1 MGLKL
6 ALMLGM
12 SSLAIL
18 VVRRSMRGSQIWRG
32 SGVGILPRGTFTSP
46 YGMRRGRMHQGIDIS
61 APEGTE
67 IRSVGPGRV
76 IDVSPDGQRHRYGNT
91 VIVEHPDGSCTM
103 HAHMLGFG
111 PGIEPGV
118 WVQAGTVLGYVGG
131 TQLPEP
137 PMTPHIHFEVHQQ
150 KALDENGRV
159 IVNPKTPKRYEPVAW
174 LAQHRVRMIG

>member
-6 ALMLGM
+6 ALLVGM
-12 SSLAIL
+12 SSLAVL
-18 VVRRSMRGSQIWRG
+18 VLRRARRPIWRG
-32 SGVGILPRGTFTSP
+32 SGAPLVARGTFTSP

-76 IDVSPDGQRHRYGNT
+76 VDVSPNGERSRYGNV
-91 VIVEHPDGSCTM
+91 VIVEHPDGDCTM
-103 HAHMLGFG
+103 YAHMLGFG

-118 WVQAGTVLGYVGG
+118 WVPAGTVVGYVGG

-137 PMTPHIHFEVHQQ
+137 DMTPHLHFEVHQG
-150 KALDENGRV
+150 KSLTPEGRV
-159 IVNPKTPKRYEPVAW
+159 IVNPKTPKRYEPAAW
-174 LAQHRVRMIG
+174 LERHGVPLVG